1 MDYLNSA
8 ETNGLETEYTITSQC
23 PYCNASKNIQV
34 KLKDYDNW
42 QDGILAQE
50 AFPYLSAED
59 REMVLTG
66 ICPQCWALYHDKPK
80 NLSMA

>member
-42 QDGILAQE
+42 QDGILA
-50 AFPYLSAED
+50 
-59 REMVLTG
+59 
-66 ICPQCWALYHDKPK
+66 
-80 NLSMA
+80 